1 MTVRDESCPLD
12 QAGVSEEEIPAL
24 VLRAQARDPDAFTR
38 LFHTLRDR
46 LHRHALFLAGDP
58 HQALDLLQET
68 MIETWQH
75 LPRYDGRT
83 RLLTWACRIMLH
95 RHYDWLRRLRVR
107 AFILFSNPPDDTL
120 PASSTS
126 QAGLDPD
133 HARIIRECL
142 DRLPAK
148 QRLVVYLRF
157 YVGESLV
164 GIAAAAHCSLGTV
177 KSRLFHGLARLAK
190 MKEVQHLQEDLLNL

>member
-1 MTVRDESCPLD
+1 MTVRDPSCPLD

-24 VLRAQARDPDAFTR
+24 VFRAQARDPDAFTR
-38 LFHTLRDR
+38 LFHLLQDR
-46 LHRHALFLAGDP
+46 LHRQALFLTGDP
-58 HQALDLLQET
+58 HQALDLLQEV
-68 MIETWQH
+68 MIETWKH

-83 RLLTWACRIMLH
+83 RLFTWACRIMLH

-107 AFILFSNPPDDTL
+107 AFVLFTNPRDDTL
-120 PASSTS
+120 PAPTDS
-126 QAGLDPD
+126 QPGLDPD
-133 HARIIRECL
+133 HARIMRECL
-142 DRLPAK
+142 ERLPAK

-157 YVGESLV
+157 YAGESLE

-190 MKEVQHLQEDLLNL
+190 MKEVQHLQKDILNS

>member
-1 MTVRDESCPLD
+1 MIVRDQSCPLD
-12 QAGVSEEEIPAL
+12 QAGVSAEEIPAL

-38 LFHTLRDR
+38 LFHALQDR
-46 LHRHALFLAGDP
+46 LHRQALFLTGDP
-58 HQALDLLQET
+58 HQALDLLQEV

-83 RLLTWACRIMLH
+83 RLFTWACRIMLH

-107 AFILFSNPPDDTL
+107 AFVLFTNPPDDALLAPT
-120 PASSTS
+120 AS

-133 HARIIRECL
+133 HARIMRESL
-142 DRLPAK
+142 ERLPAK

-157 YVGESLV
+157 YAGESLE

-190 MKEVQHLQEDLLNL
+190 MKEVQHLQEEILNP

>member
-1 MTVRDESCPLD
+1 MPVRDESCPLD
-12 QAGVSEEEIPAL
+12 QAGVSEEETSIL
-24 VLRAQARDPDAFTR
+24 VLRAQARDADAFTR
-38 LFHTLRDR
+38 LFHTLQDR
-46 LHRHALFLAGDP
+46 LHRQALFLAGDP

-83 RLLTWACRIMLH
+83 RLFTWVCRIMLH

-107 AFILFSNPPDDTL
+107 AFVLFSNPPDDTL
-120 PASSTS
+120 PAPSTRQVGS
-126 QAGLDPD
+126 DSD
-133 HARIIRECL
+133 HARIMRECL

-157 YVGESLV
+157 YAGESLI
-164 GIAAAAHCSLGTV
+164 GIAVAAHCSLGTV
-177 KSRLFHGLARLAK
+177 KSRLFHGLARLAR
-190 MKEVQHLQEDLLNL
+190 MKEVQHLQEDLLDL